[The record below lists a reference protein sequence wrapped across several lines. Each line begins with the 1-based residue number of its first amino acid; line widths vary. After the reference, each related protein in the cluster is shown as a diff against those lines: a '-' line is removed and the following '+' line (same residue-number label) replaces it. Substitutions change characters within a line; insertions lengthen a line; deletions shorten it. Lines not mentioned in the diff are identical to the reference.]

1 MQEVPKH
8 AHLMPETYTSFGN
21 QFIINATYLITN
33 YGLHDIILHISSK
46 FVFVSKSARF
56 SGTGIH
62 PTLIIP
68 AAWASLST
76 LAMIADCIML
86 FLSADDS
93 TLAFVTTCY
102 DHKTYLRSAGV
113 LGLKTFSSYTS
124 KPQPFQQLSSMQQ
137 VVNQKSMSPL

>member
-1 MQEVPKH
+1 
-8 AHLMPETYTSFGN
+8 MPETYTSFGN
-21 QFIINATYLITN
+21 QFIINATCLITN

-56 SGTGIH
+56 SRD
-62 PTLIIP
+62 PSNSNYSS
-68 AAWASLST
+68 SLGLPHS
-76 LAMIADCIML
+76 MIADCIML

-137 VVNQKSMSPL
+137 VVNQKRMSPL